1 MLPKNAA
8 KMIPKISNIVL
19 QISEFRIE
27 IHLKRIFGGDPVG
40 FRGYVVFCPFFSR
53 FVWRFAGFRLRRIW
67 YIRCSLF

>member
-1 MLPKNAA
+1 MLPKCYL
-8 KMIPKISNIVL
+8 NIVL

-27 IHLKRIFGGDPVG
+27 TRLKRIFVVG
-40 FRGYVVFCPFFSR
+40 QVEVRDYVVFCPPFSR